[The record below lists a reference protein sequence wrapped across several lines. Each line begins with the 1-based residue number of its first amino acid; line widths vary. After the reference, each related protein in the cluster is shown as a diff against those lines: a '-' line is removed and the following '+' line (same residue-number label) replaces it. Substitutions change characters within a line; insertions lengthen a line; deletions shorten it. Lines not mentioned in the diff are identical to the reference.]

1 VYALAWL
8 FLVLAVASLLF
19 GLSRAG
25 LTLIYASIANSVL
38 AMIFLLVAVIRRPAG
53 WRGTDQAPPAG

>member
-8 FLVLAVASLLF
+8 FLIVAVASLLL

-25 LTLIYASIANSVL
+25 LTLIYASIASSVL
-38 AMIFLLVAVIRRPAG
+38 AMIFVVVAVIRRPVEP
-53 WRGTDQAPPAG
+53 RGTDQAPRAD

>member
-8 FLVLAVASLLF
+8 FLIVAVASLLF

-25 LTLIYASIANSVL
+25 LTLIYASIASSAL
-38 AMIFLLVAVIRRPAG
+38 AMIFLLVALIRRSARPP
-53 WRGTDQAPPAG
+53 GTDQAPPAS

>member
-1 VYALAWL
+1 MYALAWL
-8 FLVLAVASLLF
+8 FLIVAVASLLF

-25 LTLIYASIANSVL
+25 LTLIYASIASSVL

-53 WRGTDQAPPAG
+53 QRGTDQAPPAG